1 VIGRAVLPV
10 VIAGIQLAAAVVVL
24 GRPDLGEAR
33 GFLGAGVPTVQET
46 LAALEVLVW
55 ALVTVSLVAG
65 LAGVLAAGAPVLR
78 AARGRAWEVSV
89 ATVGLLLLT
98 AGLAHHATPHATFG
112 GGGSVQ
118 EAQQAVGR

>member
-1 VIGRAVLPV
+1 VIGRALLPALTGGV
-10 VIAGIQLAAAVVVL
+10 QLAAAAVVL
-24 GRPDLGEAR
+24 GPPDLEHAR
-33 GFLGAGVPTVQET
+33 GFLAASVPTVAEAM
-46 LAALEVLVW
+46 AALELLVW
-55 ALVTVSLVAG
+55 ALVAVSFVAG

-89 ATVGLLLLT
+89 AAVGLLLLT
-98 AGLAHHATPHATFG
+98 AGLAHHATPQANFG